1 MLGSLEEFKLFLERA
16 WGHSW
21 GSVHLSIQELVIFK
35 YNVKL
40 WVLFS
45 ADFDCALI
53 DSFYC
58 IMTAGLVTR

>member
-1 MLGSLEEFKLFLERA
+1 MLVFLEEFKGFLERW

-21 GSVHLSIQELVIFK
+21 GSVHLSVQELIIFK
-35 YNVKL
+35 YTLKL

-53 DSFYC
+53 YSFYC
-58 IMTAGLVTR
+58 IMTAGVVTR